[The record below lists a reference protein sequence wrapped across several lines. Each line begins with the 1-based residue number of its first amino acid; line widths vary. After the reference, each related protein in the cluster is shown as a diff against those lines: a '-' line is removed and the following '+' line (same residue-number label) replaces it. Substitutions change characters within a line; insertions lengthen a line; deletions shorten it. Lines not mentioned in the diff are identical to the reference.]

1 MANYSLRLDDDLR
14 EEMREVPDM
23 ADRIRDF
30 IEREVRNYKHDAMTE
45 VEEFCHQVID
55 EYGVV
60 GAYSLEQLNRLNQN
74 RRYVENIEARFSG
87 TDVDI
92 QEARLAA
99 KEIRDGWENLP
110 RPTEDEVEEILET
123 RGFYDEFYDHAVKQV
138 REAVDSE
145 APVRWAYWTV
155 LQLARTYEEDYSRQ
169 SAYSIQTRGMSNTLD
184 YHGFTD
190 EDIEDAKE
198 QLVAVGGLRDH
209 YNSRAYSYWYVKV
222 PGYLVEALS
231 DGLEK
236 MERGVMNRVEDY
248 CEEDPY
254 LNRISDVTRGD
265 NNLFRKQ
272 VGEEIEETDLEKLIQ
287 HGTVVLKYRSG
298 RSSTGRRS
306 SLPSRTEAVLSP
318 SVRQIVG
325 NASYRREVE

>member
-55 EYGVV
+55 EHGVV
-60 GAYSLEQLNRLNQN
+60 GAYSLEQLNRLIRH
-74 RRYVENIEARFSG
+74 RRYVENIEARFSD
-87 TDVDI
+87 TDVDV

-99 KEIRDGWENLP
+99 KEIRDEWKSLP

-123 RGFYDEFYDHAVKQV
+123 RGFYDEFYDYAVEQV
-138 REAVDSE
+138 REAVDSQE
-145 APVRWAYWTV
+145 PERWAYWTV

-169 SAYSIQTRGMSNTLD
+169 SAYKIQTRGITKTLD
-184 YHGFTD
+184 YHGLTD
-190 EDIEDAKE
+190 EEIEGAKE
-198 QLVAVGGLRDH
+198 QFVTVGGLRDY
-209 YNSRAYSYWYVKV
+209 YNSNAYSYWHVKV

-236 MERGVMNRVEDY
+236 MEREVKNQVENY

-254 LNRISDVTRGD
+254 LHRISDVTRGD

-272 VGEEIEETDLEKLIQ
+272 VGGDIEETDLEKLIQ
-287 HGTVVLKYRSG
+287 HGAVVLKHRSG

-318 SVRQIVG
+318 SVRQVVG
-325 NASYRREVE
+325 NAFYRREAE

>member
-30 IEREVRNYKHDAMTE
+30 IEREVRNYKHDTITE

-55 EYGVV
+55 KHGVV
-60 GAYSLEQLNRLNQN
+60 GAYSLEQLNRLITH
-74 RRYVENIEARFSG
+74 RRYVEKVESRFSD
-87 TDVDI
+87 TDIDVR
-92 QEARLAA
+92 EARLAA
-99 KEIRDGWENLP
+99 KEIRDEWEDLP

-123 RGFYDEFYDHAVKQV
+123 RGFYDEFYDHAVEQV
-138 REAVDSE
+138 RDAVDSE
-145 APVRWAYWTV
+145 APERWAYWTV
-155 LQLARTYEEDYSRQ
+155 LQLARTYEEDRSRQ
-169 SAYSIQTRGMSNTLD
+169 GAYSIQIRGVSKTLD
-184 YHGFTD
+184 YHGLTD
-190 EDIEDAKE
+190 EEIEGAKE
-198 QLVAVGGLRDH
+198 QLVVVGALRDY
-209 YNSRAYSYWYVKV
+209 YNSNAYSYWYLKV

-236 MERGVMNRVEDY
+236 LEREVKNRVEDY

-254 LNRISDVTRGD
+254 LDRISSVTRGN

-272 VGEEIEETDLEKLIQ
+272 VGDDIEETYLEKLIQ
-287 HGTVVLKYRSG
+287 HGAVVLKHRSG

-318 SVRQIVG
+318 SVRQVVG
-325 NASYRREVE
+325 NAFYRQDIE

>member
-45 VEEFCHQVID
+45 VEEFCHQVLD
-55 EYGVV
+55 EHGVV
-60 GAYSLEQLNRLNQN
+60 GAYSLEQLNRLIGHP
-74 RRYVENIEARFSG
+74 RYEENIEARFSG
-87 TDVDI
+87 TDVDL

-99 KEIRDGWENLP
+99 KEIRDEWENLSH
-110 RPTEDEVEEILET
+110 PTEDEVEEILET

-138 REAVDSE
+138 RESVDSE
-145 APVRWAYWTV
+145 APERWAYWTV
-155 LQLARTYEEDYSRQ
+155 LQLARTCEEDYSRQ
-169 SAYSIQTRGMSNTLD
+169 TAYNIQTRGISNTLN
-184 YHGFTD
+184 YHGLSD
-190 EDIEDAKE
+190 EEIESTKE
-198 QLVAVGGLRDH
+198 QLVAVGGLRDY
-209 YNSRAYSYWYVKV
+209 YNSNAYSYWYVKV
-222 PGYLVEALS
+222 PGFLIEALS

-236 MERGVMNRVEDY
+236 MEREVKNQVEAY

-265 NNLFRKQ
+265 NNLFKKQ
-272 VGEEIEETDLEKLIQ
+272 VGNDIEEKDLEKLIQ
-287 HGTVVLKYRSG
+287 HGAVVLKHRSG

-318 SVRQIVG
+318 SVRQVVG
-325 NASYRREVE
+325 NAFYRHEIE